1 VNEDLS
7 DPPLAQSLA
16 LIETCLL
23 AGSQHDVEASSQ
35 ALLNSLCVC
44 LRREKCDPTAIWK
57 LADKY
62 LSSFND
68 ISMLMYRQEF
78 QRRLDPFLS

>member
-1 VNEDLS
+1 M
-7 DPPLAQSLA
+7 AG
-16 LIETCLL
+16 LL
-23 AGSQHDVEASSQ
+23 HNAEVSQ
-35 ALLNSLCVC
+35 AWGVSDHVR
-44 LRREKCDPTAIWK
+44 LRRDKCDPTAIWK

-78 QRRLDPFLS
+78 QQRLFPFLS

>member
-1 VNEDLS
+1 MLQLDR
-7 DPPLAQSLA
+7 LAQTPS
-16 LIETCLL
+16 
-23 AGSQHDVEASSQ
+23 
-35 ALLNSLCVC
+35 VC
-44 LRREKCDPTAIWK
+44 LRRDKCDPTAIWK

-78 QRRLDPFLS
+78 QKRLTPFLS